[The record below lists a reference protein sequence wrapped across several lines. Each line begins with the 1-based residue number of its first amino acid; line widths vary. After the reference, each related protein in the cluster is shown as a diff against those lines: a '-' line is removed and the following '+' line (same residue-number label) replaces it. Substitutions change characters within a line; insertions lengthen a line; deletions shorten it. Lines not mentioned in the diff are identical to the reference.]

1 MNQGERHDLLR
12 LEAGPKRTPF
22 AKWILTQFKGT
33 TRPHHASSGTLP
45 RSGCE
50 HQVTTTGCPA
60 GIMEDDGIGE
70 KPWQLP
76 EAPPLLKE
84 ESITYEIVNNWQNPV
99 RISLG
104 IPSKVETNERSE
116 ATAATDPGLGLD
128 PRVSP
133 GFFSA
138 TNNGHLSAIYPSIH
152 PSITSVRSRI
162 HLLCPSEQN
171 PPSSLI
177 CFSTKR

>member
-1 MNQGERHDLLR
+1 
-12 LEAGPKRTPF
+12 
-22 AKWILTQFKGT
+22 
-33 TRPHHASSGTLP
+33 
-45 RSGCE
+45 
-50 HQVTTTGCPA
+50 
-60 GIMEDDGIGE
+60 MEDDGIGE

-152 PSITSVRSRI
+152 PSIHHFRPFSY
-162 HLLCPSEQN
+162 PSTLSIRAEPAIVPNLFLYQA
-171 PPSSLI
+171 LI
-177 CFSTKR
+177 LPVF